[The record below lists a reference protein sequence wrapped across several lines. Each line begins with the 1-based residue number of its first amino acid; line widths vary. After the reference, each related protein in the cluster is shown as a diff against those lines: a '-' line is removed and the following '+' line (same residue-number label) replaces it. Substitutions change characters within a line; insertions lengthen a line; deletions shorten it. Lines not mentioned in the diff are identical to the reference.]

1 MGRAPTLALCSR
13 NARPE
18 KGLVRR
24 PHLDQ
29 RACPSQREKTSE
41 LGRIILVDH
50 GARQGE
56 ERVLA
61 RWGWRVRRLA
71 FLSILQRIRLLFQ
84 TCRPLKRSLA
94 EGVEIQICSTMP
106 ACLFSPWIPSLAC

>member
-61 RWGWRVRRLA
+61 RWGWAGAKDGLFEHPAAYTPFVPD
-71 FLSILQRIRLLFQ
+71 LQAIKALP
-84 TCRPLKRSLA
+84 C
-94 EGVEIQICSTMP
+94 
-106 ACLFSPWIPSLAC
+106 